1 MFRTK
6 TLAFQIL
13 AGVLG
18 ILLATTT
25 IGAFLF
31 VRLTNQ
37 SVEQQYEQRAAAI
50 ANTVAEIPQV
60 RTALA
65 NDDRSG
71 IIQSLASQ
79 VMRRTDAAYVVV
91 IDRNG
96 VRHSHP
102 IPALIG
108 QRITEPV
115 VALDGKTH
123 LTIDHGSLGLSANGK
138 APLDGPDG
146 SVIGEVSVGILIKDV
161 AAKQRGAIGAILLY
175 SALALGIGIA
185 ASLVLA
191 RRMKRA
197 TFGLELPEI
206 TSLLQEREAMLHD
219 IREGVIGFDAKGRVS
234 LINPEARRLLRV
246 HGDAIG
252 RPLEEVVPPGRLRA
266 LLAGELPGV
275 DEMTL
280 TDDFLLVVNHRPVV
294 VGGRAVGAVATLHD
308 RTETELLVRELRAMT
323 GLTTALRAQE
333 HEYANRLHVASG
345 LLEIGESDEAAQYL
359 AEIAHSSGA
368 RAEDLRARIGSPM
381 LAALLVA
388 KIAVAAEEGIT
399 LVVTEDSHLDMPDA
413 DAQALIT
420 IIGNLTDN
428 SIDALRG
435 SPSPREITVRL
446 TDHRELRIEV
456 SDTGPGVAPNAV
468 NELFVDGYTTKPGR
482 GTVGRGLGLALVHR
496 IVKRAGGRI
505 DVSIGPGAR
514 FVVVMPLPDAA
525 KVTTGADT

>member
-18 ILLATTT
+18 ILLVTTA

-31 VRLTNQ
+31 VQLTNQ
-37 SVEQQYEQRAAAI
+37 SVEKQYEQRAAAI
-50 ANTVAEIPQV
+50 AGTVAQMPQI

-65 NDDRSG
+65 NGDHSG
-71 IIQSLASQ
+71 VIQDLAGR
-79 VMRRTDAAYVVV
+79 VMRQTDAAYVVV

-96 VRHSHP
+96 VRYSHP
-102 IPALIG
+102 IRALIG

-115 VALDGKTH
+115 IALDGRTH

-138 APLDGPDG
+138 APLDGPNG

-161 AAKQRGAIGAILLY
+161 AAKQRGAIGAIILY
-175 SALALGIGIA
+175 SALGLGIGVA

-206 TSLLQEREAMLHD
+206 ASLLQEREAMLHD

-234 LINPEARRLLRV
+234 LINPEARRLLGV
-246 HGDAIG
+246 HDDPIG
-252 RPLEEVVPPGRLRA
+252 KPLADVVPPGRLRA
-266 LLAGELPGV
+266 LLSGEVPGV

-294 VGGRAVGAVATLHD
+294 VAGRAVGAVATLHD

-399 LVVTEDSHLDMPDA
+399 LAVTEDSHLDVPDV

-420 IIGNLTDN
+420 VVGNLTDN

-435 SPSPREITVRL
+435 SPSPRTITVRL
-446 TDHRELRIEV
+446 TDRDELRIEV
-456 SDTGPGVAPNAV
+456 ADTGPGVAPAAV
-468 NELFVDGYTTKPGR
+468 QDLFVDGYTTKPGR
-482 GTVGRGLGLALVHR
+482 GAVGRGLGLALVHR
-496 IVKRAGGRI
+496 IVKSAGGRI
-505 DVSIGPGAR
+505 DVSTGPGAR
-514 FVVVMPLPDAA
+514 FVVTMPLPAPVEAA
-525 KVTTGADT
+525 AGSRP